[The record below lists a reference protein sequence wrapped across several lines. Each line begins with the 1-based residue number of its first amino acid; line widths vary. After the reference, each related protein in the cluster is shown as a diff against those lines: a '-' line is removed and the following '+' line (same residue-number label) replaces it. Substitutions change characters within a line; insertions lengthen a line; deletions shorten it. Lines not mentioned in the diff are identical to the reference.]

1 MLQRDRPHGNEQ
13 RPSICLVQT
22 PAVQVV
28 PRPLGLFFR
37 CPVENFTA
45 LHRRLFSWDSSS
57 CLDFILHPDG
67 PQSRHPLIRDS
78 QPRPSPF
85 SIGQPSKLVEP
96 REINQRT
103 DPFQTEKS
111 SVAPHGEPAVL
122 GSGTPR
128 FWSTTAKL
136 HPCRPLFHCATGVSG
151 GSNES
156 SRASPFYK

>member
-1 MLQRDRPHGNEQ
+1 MSKD
-13 RPSICLVQT
+13 
-22 PAVQVV
+22 
-28 PRPLGLFFR
+28 
-37 CPVENFTA
+37 PVSA
-45 LHRRLFSWDSSS
+45 WCRHLLCRWSQGHLASSS
-57 CLDFILHPDG
+57 DAQWKTSLPYTEDFSAGTAPAAQILFCTQMDRRAVIHSAG
-67 PQSRHPLIRDS
+67 TH
-78 QPRPSPF
+78 RPSPF

-111 SVAPHGEPAVL
+111 SVAPRGEPAVL

-136 HPCRPLFHCATGVSG
+136 HPCRSLFHCAPG